1 MSLILDTATGAR
13 RPERGAAR
21 VSAPLL
27 SEAGLVV
34 EIALLP
40 GASGGIS
47 VTSCAVGTQIRLTR
61 LSGQSRC
68 PGRRT
73 QRTTYASAGHS
84 AVAWRRRT
92 SASTQ

>member
-1 MSLILDTATGAR
+1 MSLRWSVSRTGTRPVSLILDTATGAR

-34 EIALLP
+34 EIALLR

-47 VTSCAVGTQIRLTR
+47 VTSCAVGLR
-61 LSGQSRC
+61 SG
-68 PGRRT
+68 
-73 QRTTYASAGHS
+73 
-84 AVAWRRRT
+84 
-92 SASTQ
+92 